1 MFKNKLMI
9 TSMNVSVLRKLQYAS
24 IKENKWIIQLS
35 NTDTKQNKEGTTYW
49 HIDNL
54 KINKTF

>member
-1 MFKNKLMI
+1 
-9 TSMNVSVLRKLQYAS
+9 
-24 IKENKWIIQLS
+24 LS